1 MKIDH
6 FDLDE
11 RIMIVAEIGNN
22 HEGDFTLAQDLIGL
36 AAEAGAHAVKFQT
49 FRAQELVSRRE
60 RDRFARLESFELSPQ
75 QFERLAALASDSGV
89 LFLSTPLDLPSVAV
103 LRPLV
108 SAFKIASGD
117 NTFVPLLQGVAE
129 TGKPI
134 ILSTGLVTIDEL
146 RASVNAIEQTW
157 AAKGVEQ
164 ELAVLHCVSS
174 YPVPPQEANLGAIQ
188 HLREVFGCT
197 IGYSDHTIGI
207 DAATLSVTL
216 GARIVEKHFTIDNNY
231 SDFRDHQ
238 LSADPTQLGE
248 LVQRIECFTT
258 LIGNGEKEPQASE
271 QAGRE
276 SMRRSIAARRDL
288 PAGTVIIA
296 DDLTWVRPAGGIKP
310 GNEHLVLGRTLI
322 KNLAAG
328 DHILRSMLTDKQ
340 YATTS

>member
-11 RIMIVAEIGNN
+11 RILIVAEIGNN
-22 HEGDFTLAQDLIGL
+22 HEGDFALAQDLIGL

-49 FRAQELVSRRE
+49 FTTDQFISPHDAE
-60 RDRFARLESFELSPQ
+60 RFLRLKSSELSPD
-75 QFERLAALASDSGV
+75 QFEQLAAIAADAGV
-89 LFLSTPLDLPSVAV
+89 LFLSTPLDLPSAAV

-117 NTFVPLLQGVAE
+117 NTFVPLLQAVAE

-134 ILSTGLVTIDEL
+134 ILSSGLATIDEL
-146 RASVNAIEQTW
+146 RASVTTVKRIWAANAIDQ
-157 AAKGVEQ
+157 Q
-164 ELAVLHCVSS
+164 LAILHCVSS

-188 HLREVFGCT
+188 QLREVFRCT
-197 IGYSDHTIGI
+197 VGYSDHTIGI
-207 DAATLSVTL
+207 EAAALSVAL

-238 LSADPTQLGE
+238 LSADPTQFHE

-258 LIGNGEKEPQASE
+258 LIGKGEKTPQASE

-296 DDLTWVRPAGGIKP
+296 DDLIWVRPAGGIEP
-310 GNEHLVLGRTLI
+310 GNENLVLGRTLI
-322 KNLAAG
+322 EKVAAG
-328 DHILRSMLTDKQ
+328 NHILRSMLTDKQ

>member
-6 FDLDE
+6 FDLDK

-22 HEGDFTLAQDLIGL
+22 HEGDFVLAQDLIGL

-49 FRAQELVSRRE
+49 FTTDQFISPHDAE
-60 RDRFARLESFELSPQ
+60 RFARLKSFELSPD
-75 QFERLAALASDSGV
+75 QFERLAALAANAGV
-89 LFLSTPLDLPSVAV
+89 LFLSTPLDLPSVDV

-117 NTFVPLLQGVAE
+117 NTFVPLLQAVAE

-134 ILSTGLVTIDEL
+134 ILSSGLATINEL
-146 RASVNAIEQTW
+146 RASITAIEQIW
-157 AAKGVEQ
+157 AANGVEQ
-164 ELAVLHCVSS
+164 ELTILHCVSS
-174 YPVPPQEANLGAIQ
+174 YPVPPQETNLGAIQ
-188 HLREVFGCT
+188 HLREVFSCT
-197 IGYSDHTIGI
+197 VGYSDHTIGI
-207 DAATLSVTL
+207 DAAALSVAL

-238 LSADPTQLGE
+238 LSADPTQFRE
-248 LVQRIECFTT
+248 LVQRIECITT
-258 LIGNGEKEPQASE
+258 LMGNGEKEPQASE

-296 DDLTWVRPAGGIKP
+296 DDLTWVRPAGGIAP
-310 GNEHLVLGRTLI
+310 GNEHFVVGRTLI
-322 KNLAAG
+322 ETVAAG
-328 DHILRSMLTDKQ
+328 DQILPNMVADKH
-340 YATTS
+340 YVASS